1 MIALEYPRS
10 AIPSEL
16 TDLRN
21 GRQWFPVSQKERQ
34 PDIVFLLVKN
44 HTTTHRLS
52 KGTKAKS
59 DPPAATRCQFAG
71 DAEDGRIS

>member
-16 TDLRN
+16 TDLCN
-21 GRQWFPVSQKERQ
+21 GRQWFPISQKERQ

-44 HTTTHRLS
+44 HTTTIDFPREPKLNRIHPQQPDANLQEMQR
-52 KGTKAKS
+52 T
-59 DPPAATRCQFAG
+59 AG
-71 DAEDGRIS
+71 